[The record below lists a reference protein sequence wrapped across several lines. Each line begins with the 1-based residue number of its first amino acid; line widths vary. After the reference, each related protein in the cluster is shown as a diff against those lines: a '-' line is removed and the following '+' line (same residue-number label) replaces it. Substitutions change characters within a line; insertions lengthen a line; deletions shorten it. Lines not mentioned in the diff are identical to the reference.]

1 MSHDPRTTTNVL
13 KVSANGN
20 DTYPNEYGYATI
32 GAALAVASAGDK
44 VEVAAGGYAENIT
57 IPADVEVDA
66 GGAILT
72 GTITVNDGSRIT
84 LLRQNALT
92 ATTGA
97 SLTGAS
103 AIAYVAI
110 ARQDCAGTAVGA
122 VCLTA
127 SAHLHFGVRQQTL
140 STGYGVGPT
149 TAGYVHL
156 GIEHMEINGAGTGL
170 AATTNGRLHG
180 FVGGIID
187 GGAAEGIRLMGSAIA
202 DLTIGH
208 VETDT
213 ALHLDDTASANL
225 TVGNVTG
232 ATTAYDVAVG
242 ATLNL
247 VTSNLSGAAVGTANV
262 IQAGSIAAHE
272 AKRIDQGHA
281 VMTLAQLNGH
291 VSDATLD
298 DVAGIRTPTAHG
310 IGGSRHNA
318 STIALLNSK
327 ISDATLDDITGARTP
342 TAHTA
347 SHGSAGGDA
356 LTDLAGTVT
365 LDAGATTLAE
375 IGTNTSARHTQGTD
389 AALDTGGGNEFTAA
403 QGKGLQDALGA
414 VTALKDE
421 DDMASDSATAVASQQ
436 SVKAYVDDTV
446 QPTREWEADLSG
458 TYDWKT
464 NGAGSTDTTSGIS
477 CDDGW
482 AEPGDIADFT
492 TLEVGGGVITFDV
505 SGTGQDVDGVLEIAL
520 TDLPDLDRASAIT
533 ITMDVDLNDDA
544 TNFDTA
550 DDVFWS
556 MILNGSAASAFPSPA
571 ESSGFS
577 IANIGGVLNLRM
589 LRYVNDG
596 ATFSADAITNPK
608 NSGTVWMADRPGD
621 QTVQF
626 HDGAGNLTT
635 GGFANSSFHARSGS
649 SYFVIWMRAK
659 NGGRV
664 AGTISSIKVTVR

>member
-187 GGAAEGIRLMGSAIA
+187 GGAAEGIRLVGSAIA

-247 VTSNLSGAAVGTANV
+247 VTSSLGGATVGTANV
-262 IQAGSIAAHE
+262 TQAGVAPL
-272 AKRIDQGHA
+272 HA
-281 VMTLAQLNGH
+281 PTH
-291 VSDATLD
+291 
-298 DVAGIRTPTAHG
+298 DVG
-310 IGGSRHNA
+310 
-318 STIALLNSK
+318 
-327 ISDATLDDITGARTP
+327 
-342 TAHTA
+342 
-347 SHGSAGGDA
+347 GGDEM
-356 LTDLAGTVT
+356 TDISGAITVN
-365 LDAGATTLAE
+365 GGPNTLAE
-375 IGTNTSARHTQGTD
+375 VLLNTTHLGSTGVDHGYIDQDVTGGSDANFSMAGFRATQTAVTTPGAA
-389 AALDTGGGNEFTAA
+389 AALTTHSYYLDASGGVVDLTLMTAVGNAGKRFEILAVDISNATTVTPDGVEVIYDVGGVAHSPYTYAA
-403 QGKGLQDALGA
+403 QY
-414 VTALKDE
+414 E
-421 DDMASDSATAVASQQ
+421 S
-436 SVKAYVDDTV
+436 
-446 QPTREWEADLSG
+446 
-458 TYDWKT
+458 
-464 NGAGSTDTTSGIS
+464 
-477 CDDGW
+477 
-482 AEPGDIADFT
+482 
-492 TLEVGGGVITFDV
+492 
-505 SGTGQDVDGVLEIAL
+505 
-520 TDLPDLDRASAIT
+520 IT
-533 ITMDVDLNDDA
+533 IEA
-544 TNFDTA
+544 
-550 DDVFWS
+550 
-556 MILNGSAASAFPSPA
+556 
-571 ESSGFS
+571 
-577 IANIGGVLNLRM
+577 
-589 LRYVNDG
+589 YDG
-596 ATFSADAITNPK
+596 N
-608 NSGTVWMADRPGD
+608 W
-621 QTVQF
+621 
-626 HDGAGNLTT
+626 
-635 GGFANSSFHARSGS
+635 
-649 SYFVIWMRAK
+649 Y
-659 NGGRV
+659 
-664 AGTISSIKVTVR
+664 IK